1 MQMDYLSWKWIE
13 LCKYFFSLLLKFFN
27 TFFCRGFEQD
37 PTKSKFEFYAS
48 FPNILSL
55 RGRYNITGQVLV
67 LPITGSG
74 YANITLQNVK
84 SAYKFLPKFEIRKG
98 KQYMQVDKS
107 KFIFTY
113 EKAYI
118 ELTNLFN
125 DETISDTM
133 NIFLNENSN
142 LIVDELKPGM
152 ADAFK
157 LISYSVIN
165 NVFNK
170 IPYDDLFLPSD

>member
-1 MQMDYLSWKWIE
+1 
-13 LCKYFFSLLLKFFN
+13 
-27 TFFCRGFEQD
+27 
-37 PTKSKFEFYAS
+37 
-48 FPNILSL
+48 
-55 RGRYNITGQVLV
+55 
-67 LPITGSG
+67 
-74 YANITLQNVK
+74 
-84 SAYKFLPKFEIRKG
+84 
-98 KQYMQVDKS
+98 MQVDKS
-107 KFIFTY
+107 KFTFTY

>member
-1 MQMDYLSWKWIE
+1 MQI
-13 LCKYFFSLLLKFFN
+13 
-27 TFFCRGFEQD
+27 
-37 PTKSKFEFYAS
+37 
-48 FPNILSL
+48 
-55 RGRYNITGQVLV
+55 
-67 LPITGSG
+67 
-74 YANITLQNVK
+74 
-84 SAYKFLPKFEIRKG
+84 
-98 KQYMQVDKS
+98 DKS
-107 KFIFTY
+107 KFTFTY

-125 DETISDTM
+125 DKSISDTM
-133 NIFLNENSN
+133 NTFLNENSN

-152 ADAFK
+152 QDAFK